1 MRSLRTILVVASL
14 GCRSS
19 RGIGIA
25 ALRTSSTL
33 SKALPA
39 GFMSFAVANRHQS
52 LMTSYG
58 SADLQELL
66 GSYQSNINKFSIKDV
81 SFINS
86 SVAKSID
93 DDLMFN
99 DGSKNNASSN
109 STGFTCISVILKVMN
124 ASIVNGLY

>member
-1 MRSLRTILVVASL
+1 MRSLRSIFVVVSL
-14 GCRSS
+14 GCHSS

-39 GFMSFAVANRHQS
+39 GFLSFAVASRPQFS
-52 LMTSYG
+52 MRTYG
-58 SADLQELL
+58 SAHRQELS
-66 GSYQSNINKFSIKDV
+66 GSYRSNIEKFSINDV

-99 DGSKNNASSN
+99 NGSKKTAISN
-109 STGFTCISVILKVMN
+109 QTTFSCLALCKSN
-124 ASIVNGLY
+124 